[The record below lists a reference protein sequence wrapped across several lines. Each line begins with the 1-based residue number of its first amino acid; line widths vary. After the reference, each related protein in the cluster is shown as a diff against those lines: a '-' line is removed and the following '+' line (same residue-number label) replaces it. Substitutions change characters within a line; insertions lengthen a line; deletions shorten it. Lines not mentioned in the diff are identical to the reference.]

1 MMLNLFII
9 RYSTHLTSMILCMLK
24 SKWKKEKSSSSL
36 TTYTNLKNKHF
47 IDRINAKTM
56 FTHDKIISIQHN
68 SKSLL
73 SQ

>member
-1 MMLNLFII
+1 
-9 RYSTHLTSMILCMLK
+9 MLK
-24 SKWKKEKSSSSL
+24 SKWKKEKSLSSL

-68 SKSLL
+68 SKLLL